1 MVGVVRGHVDVRDLL
16 LDYSQVLSREVSA
29 ISEYLL
35 QHFIN
40 LLIIAAKIIKFFNK
54 VVVLVNTSHQNL
66 KSL

>member
-1 MVGVVRGHVDVRDLL
+1 MVGVVRGHVDVGDLL

-54 VVVLVNTSHQNL
+54 RRSTS
-66 KSL
+66 